1 MPLIV
6 ECLLPEDL
14 SQRAF
19 VNCDRFVNS
28 LWRASTEMQF
38 IHYIS
43 SLHYTASSGYSECFS
58 LDCGIVAFYLS
69 FNRWQSN

>member
-1 MPLIV
+1 MMPLIV
-6 ECLLPEDL
+6 ECLLPKDL

-38 IHYIS
+38 IHCIS
-43 SLHYTASSGYSECFS
+43 VLALHSLFR
-58 LDCGIVAFYLS
+58 LFRVF
-69 FNRWQSN
+69 

>member
-1 MPLIV
+1 MMPLIV

-38 IHYIS
+38 NYYIS
-43 SLHYTASSGYSECFS
+43 SLHYIASSGYSECFG
-58 LDCGIVAFYLS
+58 LDCGIVAF
-69 FNRWQSN
+69 